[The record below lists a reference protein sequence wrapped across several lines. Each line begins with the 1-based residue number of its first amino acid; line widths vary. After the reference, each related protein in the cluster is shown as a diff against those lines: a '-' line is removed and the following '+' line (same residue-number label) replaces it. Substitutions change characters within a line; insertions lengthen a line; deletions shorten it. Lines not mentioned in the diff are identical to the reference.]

1 MSDSER
7 KPLLADNGTANYSE
21 IGQNTL
27 PPDELPPPYQASQA
41 GQVPMVTCRVCQA
54 MIDISGKRDQHVV
67 KCVHCNE
74 ATPVKNAP
82 AGKKYV
88 RCPCNCLLICKSS
101 SIRIACPR
109 VNCKRIINLA
119 PSPITPPSHMSPGMS
134 RVICVH
140 CSDAF
145 MFNTLNNALARCP
158 HCRKVSS
165 VGPDFAR
172 GRSTLFFTLGI
183 FFLLLGI
190 CVTYGSYSYA
200 VANGGGYYIAYAG
213 AFIISLISLARGIYY
228 YTMKVSNIEGPLPS
242 RT

>member
-1 MSDSER
+1 MYLR
-7 KPLLADNGTANYSE
+7 
-21 IGQNTL
+21 
-27 PPDELPPPYQASQA
+27 
-41 GQVPMVTCRVCQA
+41 R
-54 MIDISGKRDQHVV
+54 ISGKRDQHVV

-119 PSPITPPSHMSPGMS
+119 PSPITPPTNLSPGMSRVICVHCSDAFMVSVPTNLSPGMS

-190 CVTYGSYSYA
+190 CVTYGSYKYA
-200 VANGGGYYIAYAG
+200 ISNGGGIYIAYIG
-213 AFIISLISLARGIYY
+213 AFIIALVSLIRGVYY
-228 YTMKVSNIEGPLPS
+228 PML
-242 RT
+242 

>member
-1 MSDSER
+1 
-7 KPLLADNGTANYSE
+7 
-21 IGQNTL
+21 
-27 PPDELPPPYQASQA
+27 
-41 GQVPMVTCRVCQA
+41 MVTCRVCQA

-67 KCVHCNE
+67 KCIHCNE

-119 PSPITPPSHMSPGMS
+119 PSPITPPNNLSPGMS

-140 CSDAF
+140 CTDAF

-172 GRSTLFFTLGI
+172 GRSTLFFTLAA
-183 FFLLLGI
+183 FFLLLGSA
-190 CVTYGSYSYA
+190 VTYGSWKL
-200 VANGGGYYIAYAG
+200 VVNNGSGVYFFYIG
-213 AFIISLISLARGIYY
+213 AFIISVILFVRGMYY
-228 YTMKVSNIEGPLPS
+228 YTMKVSNIEGPLPGRS
-242 RT
+242 